1 MKTTLIALLA
11 LGMCLPLVGAD
22 KKKTGVE
29 KAGYKG
35 RVKSVKEAWFDI
47 EEKFGK
53 PVRTSVDRS
62 TNAAWYD
69 EKGNKVAAKYHE
81 YSEGSETFKYDVKG
95 NLVEV
100 VAYDASGK
108 ITGGSSRKYDEKGNL
123 VEVVQ
128 QGSQLL
134 TDGHAKS
141 TYKYA
146 EKGNLVERVNCDASG
161 KITGKYTFKCD
172 EKGNKVAETRYMLK
186 TVFGKTRFIPY
197 VETVWEFT
205 YWD

>member
-100 VAYDASGK
+100 V
-108 ITGGSSRKYDEKGNL
+108 
-123 VEVVQ
+123 Q